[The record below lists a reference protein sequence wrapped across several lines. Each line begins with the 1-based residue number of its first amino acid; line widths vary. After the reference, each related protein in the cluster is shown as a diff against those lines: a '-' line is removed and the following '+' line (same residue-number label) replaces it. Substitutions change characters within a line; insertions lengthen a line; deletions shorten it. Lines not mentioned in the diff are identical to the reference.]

1 MFAWLPVESI
11 IHDRQ
16 EEYYRAINKS
26 NFEGESTAFIIFM
39 LSAIKEALEEAVE
52 ASSVPQEM
60 TDKDLRLFKI
70 EQFLRKNDYITNAD
84 VRQLFQVSSA
94 TANRILAGLVAE
106 GKLEKIRVGK
116 SWAYVLA

>member
-26 NFEGESTAFIIFM
+26 NFEGESTTFIIFM

-52 ASSVPQEM
+52 ASSVPQDM

>member
-1 MFAWLPVESI
+1 
-11 IHDRQ
+11 
-16 EEYYRAINKS
+16 
-26 NFEGESTAFIIFM
+26 M

-52 ASSVPQEM
+52 ASSVPQDM

-106 GKLEKIRVGK
+106 GKLEKIRAGK

>member
-26 NFEGESTAFIIFM
+26 NFEGESTTFIIFM

-52 ASSVPQEM
+52 ASSVPQDM

-70 EQFLRKNDYITNAD
+70 EQFLRKNDYVTNAD

-94 TANRILAGLVAE
+94 TANL
-106 GKLEKIRVGK
+106 
-116 SWAYVLA
+116 

>member
-1 MFAWLPVESI
+1 
-11 IHDRQ
+11 
-16 EEYYRAINKS
+16 
-26 NFEGESTAFIIFM
+26 M

-52 ASSVPQEM
+52 ASSVPQDM

-94 TANRILAGLVAE
+94 TTNRILAGLVAE